1 MKSQQAKRN
10 YVIAEIKRLTQA
22 GIAIS
27 KIAKLLDI
35 EYKLACRLQD
45 LAWVVQSYWRT
56 WPC

>member
-45 LAWVVQSYWRT
+45 LAWVMQSY
-56 WPC
+56 

>member
-10 YVIAEIKRLTQA
+10 YVIAEIKRLTQT

-45 LAWVVQSYWRT
+45 LA
-56 WPC
+56 